1 MSMREQIQQG
11 FMVFAADGAGG
22 IGSVREVRPE
32 ELLVYIENAGD
43 FVVPLGDVKAV
54 HSGKVVLDLD
64 RLEPSLRKAIDHVHD
79 AEDPYYD
86 ENGSDM
92 EDAPG
97 REIEPPLH

>member
-1 MSMREQIQQG
+1 MREQIQEG

-22 IGSVREVRPE
+22 VGSVREVRPD

-64 RLEPSLRKAIDHVHD
+64 RIEPALRSALDHVHD
-79 AEDPYYD
+79 AEDPSYED
-86 ENGSDM
+86 SGSDM
-92 EDAPG
+92 EDAFG
-97 REIEPPLH
+97 QDNSPPLH